1 MARPLRI
8 QYPGA
13 YYHVTCRGNERRAIF
28 RDDADRR
35 KFLELLLRSM
45 KIYCVVL
52 YVYVLMPNHF
62 HLVVR
67 TLQGNLSEFMRH
79 FNISYTMAFN
89 WMHKRVGH
97 LYQGRYK
104 ALLIDA
110 DSYLMEV
117 SRYVHLNPV
126 RGDRFKEATVE
137 KKWRY
142 LCGYRESSLH
152 GYLEPAAR
160 HHGVDYRA
168 VLGYFGGDTQRGRDA
183 YARFVRKGLEE
194 ETGSPLEV
202 GRGHGIVGGE
212 EFIAWVKE
220 QVPPE
225 EESRREQPAASRLG
239 RGFAPEELIER
250 YCAVTG
256 ESRDA
261 VCRRR
266 RRTDERLMLMEL
278 LHRRCVITQREI
290 GKLMGG
296 IDYSTVSRARK
307 ELDSR
312 MRKDQRIARRFE
324 EVSARVVKNANVKI

>member
-28 RDDADRR
+28 RHDADQR
-35 KFLELLLRSM
+35 KFIGLLFRSLG
-45 KIYCVVL
+45 IYRVAL

-62 HLVVR
+62 HLVLR
-67 TLQGNLSEFMRH
+67 TLKGNLSEFMRQ

-89 WMHKRVGH
+89 RMHGRVGH

-137 KKWRY
+137 EKWRY
-142 LCGYRESSLH
+142 LRGYDGSSLR
-152 GYLEPAAR
+152 GYIDLAER
-160 HHGVDYRA
+160 QQVVDYRTI
-168 VLGYFGGDTQRGRDA
+168 LGYFGGDTRRGRNS
-183 YARFVRKGLEE
+183 YAQFVRKGLGE

-212 EFIAWVKE
+212 EFVAWVKE
-220 QVPPE
+220 QVPVG
-225 EESRREQPAASRLG
+225 EESWREQPAASRLG
-239 RGFAPEELIER
+239 KGVAPEELIER
-250 YCAVTG
+250 YFAVTG
-256 ESRDA
+256 ESREA
-261 VCRRR
+261 VCRRGR
-266 RRTDERLMLMEL
+266 RSDERRMLMEL
-278 LHRRCVITQREI
+278 LYRHCTTTQREI
-290 GKLMGG
+290 GKLLGG
-296 IDYSTVSRARK
+296 VDYSTVSRARK
-307 ELDSR
+307 ELECR
-312 MRKDQRIARRFE
+312 MKKDQKLARRFDAISNRIAE
-324 EVSARVVKNANVKI
+324 NANVKI